1 MSQGRDEGSPHT
13 HTRTH
18 RGTWTSNRMP
28 IGGHACRHTCP
39 QWHMSVHMRSRIR
52 HARPH
57 THTHRQMKATR
68 SRVRRGPSTYT
79 HTHTSIHRP
88 HLCTDTH
95 SGRRMFTHAQC
106 HAFTHTFTHAVCVCV
121 CAEACATTVANDCA
135 HARSLTHV
143 HARTHADTLIW
154 APESRL
160 LCSKCEGRLLV
171 AGAHKHT
178 KTHTLT
184 DTKTDMHTHTHTGLQ
199 RVQYAS
205 LL

>member
-1 MSQGRDEGSPHT
+1 MAVAAWSQSRRPVCCLQCCREPVCLKGRVEGIPHT
-13 HTRTH
+13 HTHTH

-79 HTHTSIHRP
+79 HTSIHRP

-95 SGRRMFTHAQC
+95 SGRRVFANAQC
-106 HAFTHTFTHAVCVCV
+106 HAFTHTHTFTHAVCVCV
-121 CAEACATTVANDCA
+121 QKLVQPPWQMIVHMHAHSHMYT
-135 HARSLTHV
+135 HAR
-143 HARTHADTLIW
+143 R
-154 APESRL
+154 
-160 LCSKCEGRLLV
+160 
-171 AGAHKHT
+171 
-178 KTHTLT
+178 
-184 DTKTDMHTHTHTGLQ
+184 HTHLGS
-199 RVQYAS
+199 RE
-205 LL
+205 